1 MKIRDYLTI
10 AIAFREAMRIA
21 EDENERTIIL
31 STADTVATSIKQ
43 FEPSFNRLKF
53 DQMVDG
59 WQEPLLSFL
68 PKSKANEL
76 KGGIYDR

>member
-1 MKIRDYLTI
+1 MKIKDYLTI
-10 AIAFREAMRIA
+10 TVAFREAMRIA
-21 EDENERTIIL
+21 TDEQERTMVL
-31 STADTVATSIKQ
+31 MVADTVATAIMQYEKG
-43 FEPSFNRLKF
+43 FDRLKF